1 MERQVQRKDKG
12 ENKLVLTE
20 KGNSPG
26 EGMYGLE
33 GPGEPGEP
41 GVGDQ
46 AGE

>member
-1 MERQVQRKDKG
+1 MNLALTDKDH
-12 ENKLVLTE
+12 
-20 KGNSPG
+20 SPG
-26 EGMYGLE
+26 EGLYGLE

>member
-1 MERQVQRKDKG
+1 MNLALTDKD
-12 ENKLVLTE
+12 
-20 KGNSPG
+20 NSPG

>member
-1 MERQVQRKDKG
+1 MNLALIDSDS
-12 ENKLVLTE
+12 
-20 KGNSPG
+20 SPG